1 MKTNACIIFFL
12 ILVNFYTY
20 ADLPDGNDV
29 NSCSV
34 SGTVIDNITQK
45 PVEYANVVLFNKK
58 DSSMVNGTITLSD
71 GKFMLKDLR
80 EGEYYLVVNFIGYKK
95 KYIYDLKL
103 TKADK
108 NLKLGTIV
116 LEQSTSQLNEVNV
129 IAEKSDVEYK
139 IDKKVVNVS
148 QNLNSVG
155 GTAIDALRNV
165 PGVTVDNSDNVSLRG
180 SQNFTVLVD
189 GKPTVL
195 SGSEALKQI
204 PASSIEKIEVI
215 TNPSAKYDAEG
226 TSGIINIL
234 MKKGSNVGFNGLV
247 NASVGYKDKYTG
259 DFLFNLKREKI
270 NYFVGYNFRNVY
282 NVFYTD
288 TYKETSIRP
297 DTTDYLF
304 SELVREGVYQN
315 NIGKAGFDYNINDKN
330 MINFSVSGGN
340 VHYQGNNEIK
350 YHEWSNLPSSDIYTL
365 NKDLMDVKGFYYTGN
380 LGYQKKF
387 SKAGHEINTLL
398 FYSNWA
404 GTRDDKNNEYQT
416 NANWSISD
424 YNVIKFRRYNE
435 EERSEMRLK
444 VDYILPIDSLY
455 KLEAG
460 LQSNFRPV
468 SSSHIFENYDLSSNN
483 WIADESQRDNYDY
496 SNDVYAMY
504 STFSGQLKKLEYQ
517 LGLRGEYNARL
528 LTQHVMNKEYSLKK
542 LDFFPSFSVSR
553 QFKKDHQLQFS
564 YSRRINRP
572 HEQLLNPFPF
582 YSDKYFSMRG
592 NPNLMPEYINSYEL
606 NYMKRFKKLNYSVET
621 YFRKHNN
628 AFNQMIHVDE
638 NGLFYT
644 DFENIDQTNY
654 YGVDLS
660 GNIDVAKWL
669 SIAPSI
675 SAFGYQYEADN
686 ITYDVP
692 NLPVSFQGR
701 GSFTFKINKS
711 TRIQL
716 NGYANAPFYD
726 VQGWQDWF
734 YTAGMSV
741 RKDFLKSFTAVL
753 NVRNPFNIYQYH
765 SENKVNELYNTF
777 HIWSESPVVM
787 LSISYKINNYKP
799 SQSREETIDLNVN

>member
-1 MKTNACIIFFL
+1 MKTKIFSAICLAMICFCS
-12 ILVNFYTY
+12 Y
-20 ADLPDGNDV
+20 AIEPTDKDV
-29 NSCSV
+29 NSYTV
-34 SGTVIDNITQK
+34 SGTVIDNVTQK

-58 DSSMVNGTITLSD
+58 DSSMVTGTVTPSD
-71 GKFMLKDLR
+71 GKFMLKDLK
-80 EGEYYLVVNFIGYKK
+80 EGEYYLLVNFIGYKK
-95 KYIYDLKL
+95 KYIYDLSL
-103 TKADK
+103 TKANN
-108 NLKLGTIV
+108 NLKLGIIL
-116 LEQSTSQLNEVNV
+116 LEQTSTQLNEVNV
-129 IAEKSDVEYK
+129 TAEKSDVEYK

-155 GTAIDALRNV
+155 GTAIDALQNV

-234 MKKGSNVGFNGLV
+234 MKKGSNVGFNGV
-247 NASVGYKDKYTG
+247 INASAGYKDKYTG

-270 NYFVGYNFRNVY
+270 NYFAGLNYRNVY
-282 NVFYTD
+282 NVSYTD
-288 TYKETSIRP
+288 TYKETTTRP

-304 SELVREGVYQN
+304 SELVREGVYKN

-330 MINFSVSGGN
+330 ALNFSVQGGN
-340 VHYQGNNEIK
+340 VHFVGDNVIK
-350 YHEWSNLPSSDIYTL
+350 YHEWTSLPSSDIYTL
-365 NKDLMDVKGFYYTGN
+365 NKDRMDVKGYFYTGN

-387 SKAGHEINTLL
+387 SKPGHELNSLL
-398 FYSNWA
+398 FYSNWT
-404 GTRDDKNNEYQT
+404 GTRDDINNEYQT
-416 NANWSISD
+416 NSNWDISD

-444 VDYILPIDSLY
+444 IDYTLPLDSLY
-455 KLEAG
+455 KLETG
-460 LQSNFRPV
+460 FQSSFRPV
-468 SSSHIFENYDLSSNN
+468 SSSNIFENYDLSFNT

-496 SNDVYAMY
+496 SNDVYALY
-504 STFSGQLKKLEYQ
+504 STFSGQFKKFEYQ

-528 LTQHVMNKEYSLKK
+528 LTQNVMNKEYSLKK

-553 QFKKDHQLQFS
+553 QFKKENQLQFS

-592 NPNLMPEYINSYEL
+592 NPNLLPEYINSFEL
-606 NYMKRFKKLNYSVET
+606 NYMKRYKKLNYSVET
-621 YFRKHNN
+621 YFRQNNN

-644 DFENIDQTNY
+644 DFENIDQTNF

-660 GNIDVAKWL
+660 GNIDVAKWF

-675 SAFGYQYEADN
+675 SAFGYQYKSDN

-692 NLPVSFQGR
+692 KLPVSFQGR
-701 GSFTFKINKS
+701 SSFTFKINKT

-753 NVRNPFNIYQYH
+753 NMRNPFNIYQYN
-765 SENKVNELYNTF
+765 SKNQVNELYNTF

-787 LSISYKINNYKP
+787 LSITYKINNYKP